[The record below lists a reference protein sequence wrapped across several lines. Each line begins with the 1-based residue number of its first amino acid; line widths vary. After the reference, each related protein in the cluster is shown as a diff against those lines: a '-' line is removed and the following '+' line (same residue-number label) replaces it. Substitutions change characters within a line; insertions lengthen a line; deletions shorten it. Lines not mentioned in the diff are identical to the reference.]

1 MEYKSYTDCFKE
13 RVKQDPD
20 WVLYR
25 FLTYEK
31 ETDSW
36 QFQDITVRDLYQKSM
51 NLAYTMR
58 KRGIRHGDR
67 VVIFSMQDYST
78 LYSVMGCILS
88 GVTFTILPPPIDEGK
103 IERFISVLKSA
114 HPKGLISNYAME
126 QQAGTNI
133 TKRLMAEAFSSVV
146 RLKRI
151 YSDKLIPCRDSGITY
166 SAKPD
171 DLMYLQY
178 TSGSTSAPK
187 GVRVTSRALMTQL
200 AQCRSADYTHF
211 DHATLG
217 TWVPFF
223 HNLGLVI
230 TLLMPVLT
238 TGSTAY
244 FLSTLQFLSNPKL
257 WIRMLSDFKLTLTVG
272 PCSAYDACTRIF
284 TPEEAALY
292 DLSHMTHLMN
302 GSEYISPVIVE
313 RFSEM
318 FNLAPN
324 AMAPGY
330 GLSECICLASV
341 ASRDYRTLLL
351 EDEPFRDGRIIPVTE
366 DTPPEQIHEIVG
378 VGPAVEGLSFA
389 IGNPKTGEVY
399 PENKIGEIFVTGESV
414 ADGYWGGI
422 SANKNFHCKLN
433 GRQEEFY
440 KTGDLG
446 FLNDGILYITGRIKE
461 MLIVNGHNI
470 YPSDLM
476 TLIHK
481 KVPGLGS
488 STMGFFS
495 VKDETKENII
505 AVVESSPEEDF
516 DKRVSQINNAVS
528 ERFGFSFY
536 DIIFVPIRSLPRTDS
551 NKLQISRTKKLYAE
565 GGLKIVHSSHAYR
578 MGHGKQTVID
588 KSIDMA
594 DEVMMQVKSVF
605 ERVLRIEHFN
615 LSDSFL
621 ELGGDSLM
629 GYELLQNMEKKFGI
643 QLDLRE
649 ILTDSSVIGVTNYI
663 HKVLAGVTPTRHRVS
678 LRKEC
683 VLDESIR
690 IDEPYQKTISESSRI
705 LLTGATGFLGAYL
718 IRALI
723 RHYQSDDLCIYC
735 LVRSDS
741 EEAARERLIKNL
753 KHFDCWEEGFDA
765 YLRPVTGDLSAP
777 RLGMADDIYETL
789 TNEVDA
795 VFHNGALL
803 NFVFPYEYLRGTNV
817 TGTVETLRFA
827 CDGKPKYYHYI
838 SSYSVYDT
846 PNHLGKRVYEN
857 DPLRVSTGFSLAY
870 SETKWV
876 SEKLVGIARSRN
888 LHAVIYRPG
897 DITGAENGVWALED
911 MVSRMIVG
919 MIQMG
924 CIPHTTYC
932 MHMTPVDYVAD
943 AVAYIST
950 RPEAIGHAFN
960 IINPHPLRARNLIN
974 MIRQCGYPI
983 RYITFLRWRSM
994 LKSANS
1000 SDNSLAILEC
1010 LFESGTDTNPG
1021 ILRHFIGKN
1030 TTYDTSNT
1038 SLLLNGTGIT
1048 CPAIDRKRIAAYL
1061 KHFAKLGYIPA
1072 GS

>member
-1 MEYKSYTDCFKE
+1 MKNLSYTDYFKE
-13 RVKQDPD
+13 RVRKDPD

-36 QFQDITVRDLYQKSM
+36 SSQDITVRALYQKAM
-51 NLAYTMR
+51 DMAYTLR
-58 KRGIRHGDR
+58 KRGIRQGDR
-67 VVIFSMQDYST
+67 VVIFSMQDYTT
-78 LYSVMGCILS
+78 LYAVMGCILS

-103 IERFISVLKSA
+103 IERFVSVLKSA
-114 HPKGLISNYAME
+114 RPKGLISNYQLE
-126 QQAGTNI
+126 QESGTNLS
-133 TKRLMAEAFSSVV
+133 KRLLTEAFSSVV

-151 YSDKLIPCRDSGITY
+151 YSDKLLPCRDSGITY

-187 GVRVTSRALMTQL
+187 GVRVTSRALMMQL
-200 AQCRSADYTHF
+200 KQCLSADVTHF
-211 DHATLG
+211 NHMTLG

-230 TLLMPVLT
+230 TLLMPVMT

-244 FLSTLQFLSNPKL
+244 FLPTLQFLSNPKL
-257 WIRMLSDFKLTLTVG
+257 WIRMLSDFHLTLTVG
-272 PCSAYDACTRIF
+272 PGSAYDACTRIF
-284 TPEEAALY
+284 TPEEAAQY

-302 GSEYISPVIVE
+302 GSEYISPVTVR
-313 RFSEM
+313 RFAELFHIS
-318 FNLAPN
+318 PD

-330 GLSECICLASV
+330 GLSECVCLASV
-341 ASRDYRTLLL
+341 ASRDYRTLHLQ
-351 EDEPFRDGRIIPVTE
+351 DTPFRDGKIVPADD
-366 DTPPEQIHEIVG
+366 DTPPDQIHEIVG
-378 VGPAVEGLSFA
+378 VGPAVEGLTFV

-399 PENKIGEIFVTGESV
+399 PENRIGEIFITGESV

-422 SANKNFHCKLN
+422 SANNNFHCRLN
-433 GRQEEFY
+433 DRSEDFY

-446 FLNDGILYITGRIKE
+446 FLNNGILYITGRIKE

-470 YPSDLM
+470 YPSDLL

-481 KVPGLGS
+481 KVPALAS
-488 STMGFFS
+488 APMGFFS
-495 VKDETKENII
+495 VKDDTKEHII
-505 AVVESSPEEDF
+505 AVIESSPEEDF
-516 DKRVSQINNAVS
+516 DKRVSQINAAVS

-536 DIIFVPIRSLPRTDS
+536 DVIFVPLRSLPRTDS
-551 NKLQISRTKKLYAE
+551 NKLQISRAKKLYTE
-565 GGLKIVHSSHAYR
+565 GGMKILHSSHAYR
-578 MGHGKQTVID
+578 MGRGKQTVID
-588 KSIDMA
+588 KSIDKA

-605 ERVLRIEHFN
+605 ERVLRIEQFN

-649 ILTDSSVIGVTNYI
+649 ILADSSVIGVTNYI
-663 HKVLAGVTPTRHRVS
+663 HKVLAGVTPTRHKIS

-690 IDEPYQKTISESSRI
+690 VDAPYKKQIGNCSRI

-718 IRALI
+718 IRSLI
-723 RHYQSDDLCIYC
+723 RHYQTDDLRIYC

-741 EEAARERLIKNL
+741 VDAARDRLIENL
-753 KHFDCWEEGFDA
+753 KHFECWEEGFDA
-765 YLRPVTGDLSAP
+765 FLFPVIGDLSAP
-777 RLGMADDIYETL
+777 HLGMADALYASL
-789 TNEVDA
+789 TEEVDA

-803 NFVFPYEYLRGTNV
+803 NFVFPYEYLRATNV

-827 CDGKPKYYHYI
+827 CDGKPKYYHYV

-846 PNHLGKRVYEN
+846 PNHLGKHVYEN

-897 DITGAENGVWALED
+897 DITGAENGIWALED

-919 MIQMG
+919 MIQMK
-924 CIPHTTYC
+924 CIPHTTYA

-943 AVAYIST
+943 AIAYIST

-960 IINPHPLRARNLIN
+960 IINPHPLRARNLVN
-974 MIRQCGYPI
+974 MVRQCGYPV
-983 RYITFLRWRSM
+983 RYMTFLRWRSM
-994 LKSANS
+994 LKASNS

-1010 LFESGTDTNPG
+1010 LFESGTDANPG
-1021 ILRHFIGKN
+1021 ILRHFVGKN

-1038 SLLLNGTGIT
+1038 SLLLNGTGIS
-1048 CPAIDRKRIAAYL
+1048 CPSIDRKRIAAYL
-1061 KHFAKLGYIPA
+1061 AYFAKLGYIPA
-1072 GS
+1072 R

>member
-1 MEYKSYTDCFKE
+1 MKNLSFTDYFKE
-13 RVKQDPD
+13 RVRTDPD

-31 ETDSW
+31 DTDSW
-36 QFQDITVRDLYQKSM
+36 QTQDITVRALYQKAM
-51 NLAYTMR
+51 DLAYTMR
-58 KRGIRHGDR
+58 TKGIRRGDR
-67 VVIFSMQDYST
+67 VVIFSMQDYTT
-78 LYSVMGCILS
+78 LYSVMGCVLS

-114 HPKGLISNYAME
+114 QPKGLISNYQME
-126 QQAGTNI
+126 KESGTNI
-133 TKRLMAEAFSSVV
+133 TKRLLQEAFSSVV

-151 YSDKLIPCRDSGITY
+151 YSDRLTKCKDSGITY
-166 SAKPD
+166 SARPD

-187 GVRVTSRALMTQL
+187 GVRVTSRALMKQL
-200 AQCRSADYTHF
+200 EQCLSADISHF
-211 DHATLG
+211 NHATLG

-230 TLLMPVLT
+230 TLLMPIMT
-238 TGSTAY
+238 HDSTAY

-272 PCSAYDACTRIF
+272 PGSAYDACTRLF
-284 TPEEAALY
+284 TSEEAAQY

-302 GSEYISPVIVE
+302 GSEYISPVTVR

-318 FNLAPN
+318 FHLASN

-330 GLSECICLASV
+330 GLSECVCLASV
-341 ASRDYRTLLL
+341 ASRDYRTLRLL
-351 EDEPFRDGRIIPVTE
+351 DEPFRNGLIEPVGDDVPE
-366 DTPPEQIHEIVG
+366 EQIHEIVG
-378 VGPAVEGLSFA
+378 VGPAVEGLTFV
-389 IGNPKTGEVY
+389 IGNPKTGAVY
-399 PENKIGEIFVTGESV
+399 PENRIGEIFVTGESV

-422 SANKNFHCKLN
+422 AANKNFHCRLN
-433 GRQEEFY
+433 GKEEDYY

-470 YPSDLM
+470 YPNDLL

-481 KVPGLGS
+481 KVPALIS
-488 STMGFFS
+488 SPMGFFS
-495 VKDETKENII
+495 VKGETKENVI
-505 AVVESSPEEDF
+505 AVIESSPEEDF
-516 DKRVSQINNAVS
+516 DKRVSQINAAVS

-536 DIIFVPIRSLPRTDS
+536 DVIFVPVRSLPRTDS
-551 NKLQISRTKKLYAE
+551 NKLQISKARKLYME
-565 GGLKIVHSSHAYR
+565 GGMKILHSSHAYR
-578 MGHGKQTVID
+578 MGRGKQTVID

-594 DEVMMQVKSVF
+594 DEVMLQVKSVF
-605 ERVLRIEHFN
+605 ERVLHIDQFN

-663 HKVLAGVTPTRHRVS
+663 HKVLAGVTPTRHRTS

-690 IDEPYQKTISESSRI
+690 IDEPYHNKISECRKI

-723 RHYQSDDLCIYC
+723 RQYDSEDLRIYC

-741 EEAARERLIKNL
+741 KEAAMERLVSNM
-753 KHFDCWEEGFDA
+753 KHFECWQDGWESH
-765 YLRPVTGDLSAP
+765 LIPVTGDLSAY
-777 RLGMADDIYETL
+777 RLGLSDETWEEL
-789 TNEVDA
+789 TGEVEA
-795 VFHNGALL
+795 VYHNGALL

-827 CDGKPKYYHYI
+827 CAGKPKYYHYV

-846 PNHLGKRVYEN
+846 PNHLGKHVYEN
-857 DPLRVSTGFSLAY
+857 DPMRVSTGFSLAY

-897 DITGAENGVWALED
+897 DITGAENGIWALED

-943 AVAYIST
+943 AIAYIST
-950 RPEAIGHAFN
+950 RPEAIGHVFN
-960 IINPHPLRARNLIN
+960 VINPHPLRARNLIT
-974 MIRQCGYPI
+974 MVRQCGYPI
-983 RYITFLRWRSM
+983 RYISFIRWRSM

-1000 SDNSLAILEC
+1000 SDNALALLEC
-1010 LFESGTDTNPG
+1010 LFEAGTDANPG

-1048 CPAIDRKRIAAYL
+1048 CPVIDKKRIAAYL
-1061 KHFAKLGYIPA
+1061 KYFAKLGYIPEK
-1072 GS
+1072 

>member
-1 MEYKSYTDCFKE
+1 MKNLSYTDYFKE
-13 RVKQDPD
+13 RVKRDPD

-31 ETDSW
+31 DTDDWHS
-36 QFQDITVRDLYQKSM
+36 QDITVRDLYQKSM
-51 NLAYTMR
+51 DLAYTMR
-58 KRGIRHGDR
+58 KRGIRQGDR
-67 VVIFSMQDYST
+67 VVIFSMQDYTT

-114 HPKGLISNYAME
+114 QPKGLISNYQME
-126 QQAGTNI
+126 QASGTNI
-133 TKRLMAEAFSSVV
+133 TKRLLAEAFSSVV

-187 GVRVTSRALMTQL
+187 GVRVTSRILMKQL
-200 AQCRSADYTHF
+200 EQCLLVDHTHF
-211 DHATLG
+211 NGVTLG

-230 TLLMPVLT
+230 TLLMPIMT
-238 TGSTAY
+238 SGSTAY

-257 WIRMLSDFKLTLTVG
+257 WIRMLYDFKLTMTVG
-272 PCSAYDACTRIF
+272 PGSAYDACTRLF
-284 TPEEAALY
+284 TPEEAAKY
-292 DLSHMTHLMN
+292 DLSHMTHFLN
-302 GSEYISPVIVE
+302 GSEFISPVTVE
-313 RFSEM
+313 NFAAL
-318 FNLAPN
+318 FNLQPN

-330 GLSECICLASV
+330 GLSECVCLASV
-341 ASRDYRTLLL
+341 ASRDYRTLRIL
-351 EDEPFRDGRIIPVTE
+351 DEPFRDGRIVPASD
-366 DTPPEQIHEIVG
+366 DTPEDQINEIVG
-378 VGPAVEGLSFA
+378 VGPSVEWLSFE

-399 PENKIGEIFVTGESV
+399 PEDRIGEIFIAGANV

-422 SANKNFHCKLN
+422 SANKNFHYKLK
-433 GRQEEFY
+433 GKTEDYY

-446 FLNDGILYITGRIKE
+446 FLHDGILYITGRIKE

-470 YPSDLM
+470 YPSDLL
-476 TLIHK
+476 TLIKK
-481 KVPGLGS
+481 KVPAL
-488 STMGFFS
+488 STSIMGFFS
-495 VKDETKENII
+495 IKGETKENVI
-505 AVVESSPEEDF
+505 AVIESSPEEDF
-516 DKRVSQINNAVS
+516 DKRVSQINAAVS

-536 DIIFVPIRSLPRTDS
+536 DVIFVPVRSLPRTDS
-551 NKLQISRTKKLYAE
+551 NKIQMSRAKKMYTE
-565 GGLKIVHSSHAYR
+565 GTMKILHSSHAYR
-578 MGHGKQTVID
+578 IGRGKQNVID
-588 KSIDMA
+588 KSFDKA
-594 DEVMMQVKSVF
+594 DEVMLQVKSVF
-605 ERVLRIEHFN
+605 ERVLHIEQFN

-643 QLDLRE
+643 KLDLRE
-649 ILTDSSVIGVTNYI
+649 ILTDSSVIGITNYV
-663 HKVLAGVTPTRHRVS
+663 HKALAGVTPTRNRVN

-690 IDEPYQKTISESSRI
+690 VDEPYRKKISESNRI

-723 RHYQSDDLCIYC
+723 RQYHDDDLRIYC

-741 EEAARERLIKNL
+741 EEAAMERLISNM
-753 KHFDCWEEGFDA
+753 KHFECWEDDFKSH
-765 YLRPVTGDLSAP
+765 LFPVTGDLSAA
-777 RLGMADDIYETL
+777 RLGLSDELYEKL
-789 TNEVDA
+789 TEEIDA
-795 VFHNGALL
+795 VYHNGALL
-803 NFVFPYEYLRGTNV
+803 NFIFPYEYLRGTNV

-827 CDGKPKYYHYI
+827 CDGKPKYYHYV

-857 DPLRVSTGFSLAY
+857 DPLRVSNGFSLAY

-897 DITGAENGVWALED
+897 DITGAENGIWALED

-919 MIQMG
+919 MIQMK

-943 AVAYIST
+943 AIAYIST
-950 RPEAIGHAFN
+950 RSEAIGHAFN
-960 IINPHPLRARNLIN
+960 IINPHPLRARNLIA
-974 MIRQCGYPI
+974 MVRQCGYPV
-983 RYITFLRWRSM
+983 RYTNFLRWRSL
-994 LKSANS
+994 LKASNS

-1010 LFESGTDTNPG
+1010 LFEPGTDANPG

-1038 SLLLNGTGIT
+1038 SLLLNGTGIS
-1048 CPAIDRKRIAAYL
+1048 CPVIDQKRIAAYL
-1061 KHFAKLGYIPA
+1061 KYFAKLGYIP
-1072 GS
+1072 SRK